1 MGLGDMAAKA
11 AELPSTDPGA
21 ASGVAPGA
29 DPLSAAMDVLRTARE
44 SGLSTAL
51 TAAVRHLDFTTPCS
65 DKGFCV
71 LPGRMAPEMRGWLM
85 AGRAVPGE
93 RVTVRPGPRHELAE
107 REGLEVLQ
115 VVPREGLDEGLDAAG
130 PGPGPDSRER
140 LALAG
145 TLYAALRAG
154 LAEALL
160 ERAVAH
166 VAGRRS
172 GERPLIERQLVRAKI
187 ADCVAAIR
195 ACELLLTTSGA
206 DPYAAY
212 ELHRRL
218 DAADAALT
226 NLFGGAGYLADHPV
240 RSLYVAAYVG
250 SLWVAPPQDPGQE
263 WS

>member
-1 MGLGDMAAKA
+1 M
-11 AELPSTDPGA
+11 
-21 ASGVAPGA
+21 
-29 DPLSAAMDVLRTARE
+29 
-44 SGLSTAL
+44 
-51 TAAVRHLDFTTPCS
+51 RHLDFLAPCS
-65 DKGFCV
+65 DKGFSV
-71 LPGRMAPEMRGWLM
+71 LPDGSAASSPEIRGWLM
-85 AGRAVPGE
+85 AGRVVPGE

-115 VVPREGLDEGLDAAG
+115 VVPRDRLDDGAG
-130 PGPGPDSRER
+130 PEPGQHDR

-145 TLYAALRAG
+145 TLFAALRAG

-187 ADCVAAIR
+187 ADCVAAVR

-206 DPYAAY
+206 DPYAAP

-250 SLWVAPPQDPGQE
+250 SLWVAPPRDPERE

>member
-1 MGLGDMAAKA
+1 MS
-11 AELPSTDPGA
+11 STDPG
-21 ASGVAPGA
+21 VDPGA
-29 DPLSAAMDVLRTARE
+29 DPLSAALDVLRTARE
-44 SGLSTAL
+44 SGLSAAL
-51 TAAVRHLDFTTPCS
+51 AAAVRHLDFLAPCS

-71 LPGRMAPEMRGWLM
+71 LPDGSAASSPEIRGWLM
-85 AGRAVPGE
+85 AGRVVPGE
-93 RVTVRPGPRHELAE
+93 RVTVRPGPRHELAG

-115 VVPREGLDEGLDAAG
+115 VVPREGLDDDAG
-130 PGPGPDSRER
+130 PEPDQPDR
-140 LALAG
+140 LAFAG
-145 TLYAALRAG
+145 TLFAALRAG

-187 ADCVAAIR
+187 ADCVAAVR

-206 DPYAAY
+206 DPYAAP

-250 SLWVAPPQDPGQE
+250 SLWVAPPQDPERE

>member
-11 AELPSTDPGA
+11 AELSSTDP
-21 ASGVAPGA
+21 GVAPGA

-51 TAAVRHLDFTTPCS
+51 TAAVRHLDFITPCS

-71 LPGRMAPEMRGWLM
+71 LPGRMAPEIRGWLM

-93 RVTVRPGPRHELAE
+93 RVTVRPGPRNELAE

-115 VVPREGLDEGLDAAG
+115 VVPREGLDEGLDDAAG
-130 PGPGPDSRER
+130 PGPDPRER

-145 TLYAALRAG
+145 TLFAALRAG
-154 LAEALL
+154 LAEVLL

-172 GERPLIERQLVRAKI
+172 GERPLVERQLVRAKI
-187 ADCVAAIR
+187 ADCVAAVR

-206 DPYAAY
+206 APYAAH

>member
-1 MGLGDMAAKA
+1 LGDMAAKA
-11 AELPSTDPGA
+11 AELSSAD
-21 ASGVAPGA
+21 PGA
-29 DPLSAAMDVLRTARE
+29 DPLSAAMDVLRIARE
-44 SGLSTAL
+44 SGLSAAL
-51 TAAVRHLDFTTPCS
+51 AAAVRHLDFLAPCS
-65 DKGFCV
+65 DRGFCV

-85 AGRAVPGE
+85 AGRPVPGE
-93 RVTVRPGPRHELAE
+93 RVAVRPGPRHELAE

-115 VVPREGLDEGLDAAG
+115 VVPREDLDGDAG
-130 PGPGPDSRER
+130 PEPDQHD
-140 LALAG
+140 LLTFAG
-145 TLYAALRAG
+145 TLFAALRAG

-187 ADCVAAIR
+187 ADCVAAVR

-206 DPYAAY
+206 DPYAAP

-250 SLWVAPPQDPGQE
+250 SLWVTPPRDPEQE

>member
-1 MGLGDMAAKA
+1 
-11 AELPSTDPGA
+11 
-21 ASGVAPGA
+21 
-29 DPLSAAMDVLRTARE
+29 MDVLRTARE
-44 SGLSTAL
+44 SGLPAAL
-51 TAAVRHLDFTTPCS
+51 TAAVRHLDFTAPCS

-71 LPGRMAPEMRGWLM
+71 LPDGSAASSPEMRGWLM
-85 AGRAVPGE
+85 AGRLVSGE
-93 RVTVRPGPRHELAE
+93 RATVRPGPRHELAE

-115 VVPREGLDEGLDAAG
+115 VVPHDVPDGAAG
-130 PGPGPDSRER
+130 SEPAPRDR

-145 TLYAALRAG
+145 TLFAALRAG

-172 GERPLIERQLVRAKI
+172 GDRPLIERQLVRAKI
-187 ADCVAAIR
+187 ADCVAAVR

-206 DPYAAY
+206 DPYAAQ

-240 RSLYVAAYVG
+240 RALYVAAYVG
-250 SLWVAPPQDPGQE
+250 SLWVTPPQDPEQE

>member
-1 MGLGDMAAKA
+1 
-11 AELPSTDPGA
+11 
-21 ASGVAPGA
+21 
-29 DPLSAAMDVLRTARE
+29 MDVLRTARE
-44 SGLSTAL
+44 SGLAAAL
-51 TAAVRHLDFTTPCS
+51 SAAVRHLDFIAPCS

-71 LPGRMAPEMRGWLM
+71 LPDGSAASSPEMRGWLM
-85 AGRAVPGE
+85 AGRTVPGE
-93 RVTVRPGPRHELAE
+93 RVAVRPGPRHALAE
-107 REGLEVLQ
+107 REGLEVLRI
-115 VVPREGLDEGLDAAG
+115 VPHEVPDDTAG
-130 PGPGPDSRER
+130 SGSETRDR

-145 TLYAALRAG
+145 TLFAALRAG

-160 ERAVAH
+160 ERAVTH

-195 ACELLLTTSGA
+195 SCELLLTTSGA
-206 DPYAAY
+206 DPYAAH

-218 DAADAALT
+218 DVTDAALT

-250 SLWVAPPQDPGQE
+250 SLWVAPPQDPEQE